1 MRLLWAGFMAILA
14 AGVGFGIRGGILD
27 NWGTEFGFSGAQLG
41 AIGGAGFTGFCFGII
56 IGGFVADKLGYG
68 KLVIAAFALHVLSA
82 FVTLY
87 PTAEMG
93 ADFAYK
99 CLFYGMF
106 IFACANGVLEAVANP
121 LVATLFPEKRTHYL
135 NILHASWPA
144 GLVLGGLCGWY
155 LDDLLEWHWKQ
166 QLALYLI
173 PTVIYGWM
181 FFGQKF
187 PKSEASEKGLGLG
200 EMFKDVG
207 ILGAL
212 VVTYLLVLFFNTNA
226 IYPMDMASS
235 WTLGII
241 LVVVAGMITRQQT
254 EVSMQSLAL
263 LAVCTLMG
271 VYAQYAFNLPTL
283 GAVIIAGAL
292 LVSLGATF
300 KWAVGAFLLFVLFIT
315 HALVGAVELG
325 TDGWIQNIT
334 GNILTSSQGKWLFVI
349 TSMVMFC
356 LRFCAGWIEDKLGL
370 SPVGILLVSAIA
382 ACLGLNLASGIE
394 GFLGAMVA
402 LLVYGIGK
410 TFFWPTMLAV
420 ASDRYPR
427 TGAIAISIMGGIG
440 MLSAGLI
447 GSKGLGYAKDR
458 FSGEA
463 LKAQS
468 EEVYAEYKNENTSGF
483 LFFSKSNGLDAQK
496 LGAIQE
502 TLNTAREILPRGG
515 YEKKIKK
522 MEKSREKKTEEIGN
536 LKKASDK
543 LKKAEKALAKKG
555 KDSKEWNADYEAIAL
570 SISSSAKDLEERVEH
585 SVTAIEA
592 KQKAIPDLVNYIGKK
607 DVPASTVDD
616 PSPMSY
622 QEKWDKALQYVD
634 ESLEVLDAEME
645 SFQENA
651 MMGKGKFLTKE
662 WDSGYEKFRG
672 EFVAHIDSMEAHLQA
687 TVAAVKALKD
697 EVDGLAKVE
706 EIKAELGNQS
716 VFKKEGN
723 SDKKAALAALKPEQ
737 RMAHRASID
746 GDRKTLRADSI
757 IPLTMAVIY
766 LLILLYFKSIG
777 GYKPV
782 TIDGKEED

>member
-14 AGVGFGIRGGILD
+14 AGVGFGIRGGIFD

-68 KLVIAAFALHVLSA
+68 KLVVAAFALHILSA

-87 PTAEMG
+87 PNAEMG
-93 ADFAYK
+93 ADSVYK

-144 GLVLGGLCGWY
+144 GLVLGGICGWV
-155 LDDLLEWHWKQ
+155 LDDKLGWHWKE

-173 PTVIYGWM
+173 PTAIYGWM

-271 VYAQYAFNLPTL
+271 VYAQHAFNLPTL

-334 GNILTSSQGKWLFVI
+334 GNILSSEEGKILFVF
-349 TSMVMFC
+349 TSACMFG
-356 LRFCAGWIEDKLGL
+356 LRFCAGWIEEKLGL
-370 SPVGILLVSAIA
+370 SPIGILLVSAIA
-382 ACLGLNLASGIE
+382 ACVGLNISSGME
-394 GFLGAMVA
+394 TFAGAMIA
-402 LLVYGIGK
+402 LFIYGIGK

-447 GSKGLGYAKDR
+447 GSPGLGYAKDR

-468 EEVYAEYKNENTSGF
+468 EEVYAEYKNENTSEF
-483 LFFSKSNGLDAQK
+483 LFFSESNGLDAQK
-496 LGAIQE
+496 LGAIQG
-502 TLNTAREILPRGG
+502 TLNTARSILPKGG
-515 YEKKIKK
+515 YEKESKKLKDKLSK
-522 MEKSREKKTEEIGN
+522 MEAAVETLEKEGES
-536 LKKASDK
+536 LKKKS
-543 LKKAEKALAKKG
+543 EELAKKKG
-555 KDSKEWNADYEAIAL
+555 EAKEWDAGYEDLREQLAENAEAVAKHTKDSEKAE
-570 SISSSAKDLEERVEH
+570 SERKG
-585 SVTAIEA
+585 A
-592 KQKAIPDLVNYIGKK
+592 QKAIDGLDKIK
-607 DVPASTVDD
+607 DVLI
-616 PSPMSY
+616 
-622 QEKWDKALQYVD
+622 E
-634 ESLEVLDAEME
+634 AE
-645 SFQENA
+645 
-651 MMGKGKFLTKE
+651 
-662 WDSGYEKFRG
+662 
-672 EFVAHIDSMEAHLQA
+672 
-687 TVAAVKALKD
+687 
-697 EVDGLAKVE
+697 
-706 EIKAELGNQS
+706 
-716 VFKKEGN
+716 VFKEGGN
-723 SDKKAALAALKPEQ
+723 PNKNAALAALTPEE

-746 GDRKTLRADSI
+746 GDRKTLKADSI
-757 IPLTMAVIY
+757 IPGIMAVIY